1 MKKNTLLKGLLVC
14 TMSLAIKD
22 SSSQVFA
29 LSLYDEELITKYVWE
44 DDYSYQEAVMV
55 VKEEDGSIAPINLLY
70 NIDRIEEV
78 KSATLTKTYKEGVDY
93 SIEDGKL
100 IINPSGSI
108 PTISYN
114 DFYPNTGQ
122 AGFEREGGGYICF
135 HEGAYFHNLQIV
147 VSYYHSNEYKG
158 YIPESKGYLLPNI
171 TKALKEKEEFNILV
185 YGDSISTGGNS
196 SGHPQIN
203 VSPHMPIY
211 PLQIKLALEQK
222 YNIKVNV
229 VNESVGGTDSAWAL
243 ANVRANIFD
252 KHGNEHF
259 DMILIA
265 FGMNDIK
272 VEPEQYANNIKRLAN
287 ALSKKFDNSDCLLVA
302 PMIPNPQAI
311 NFNGQQHLFKDELLK
326 LETTGMA
333 VVDMTTMHQ
342 SLLETKR
349 FFDMTGNNVNHA
361 NDYLARIYAQT
372 AIKTLEEGEIPTG
385 DPNEDDSSS
394 VSSETNTTEANSS
407 IDSSSIEES
416 TAEIISSD
424 NTQTEIEEQSSSYI
438 ENQSNDT
445 EENKKGCKGNIKNSL
460 LLSLFGF
467 IALLILK
474 RGRRKY
480 EM

>member
-1 MKKNTLLKGLLVC
+1 MKKKSLFIPLLLC
-14 TMSLAIKD
+14 TMSMAIKE
-22 SSSQVFA
+22 SNSQVLA
-29 LSLYDEELITKYVWE
+29 LSLYDEELITQYVWKS
-44 DDYSYQEAVMV
+44 DYSYQEAVMV
-55 VKEEDGSIAPINLLY
+55 VEEEDGSIAPIKLLY

-93 SIEDGKL
+93 SVEDGKL
-100 IINPSGSI
+100 IVNPSGSI

-114 DFYPNTGQ
+114 DFYPDTGQ
-122 AGFEREGGGYICF
+122 SGFEREGGGYLCF

-147 VSYYHSNEYKG
+147 VSYYHSDEYKG

-229 VNESVGGTDSAWAL
+229 VNESVGGTDSAWGL
-243 ANVRANIFD
+243 ANVRTNIFD
-252 KHGNEHF
+252 KHGDEHF
-259 DMILIA
+259 DMIVIA

-272 VEPEQYANNIKRLAN
+272 VEPEQYANNIKRLSN
-287 ALSKKFDNSDCLLVA
+287 ALLKKYDNSDCLLYA

-311 NFNGQQHLFKDELLK
+311 NFNGKQYLFKDELLK
-326 LETTGMA
+326 LETTGIA
-333 VVDMTTMHQ
+333 VVDMTSMHQ
-342 SLLETKR
+342 SLLQTKR

-361 NDYLARIYAQT
+361 NDYLARIYAQV
-372 AIKTLEEGEIPTG
+372 AVKTLEEGNIPPTE
-385 DPNEDDSSS
+385 PNDDDSSNTSSEIDSTEETSTIES
-394 VSSETNTTEANSS
+394 VTQEESTTEIASSETSS
-407 IDSSSIEES
+407 TIEE
-416 TAEIISSD
+416 TISS
-424 NTQTEIEEQSSSYI
+424 NI
-438 ENQSNDT
+438 ENQSDNQEKT
-445 EENKKGCKGNIKNSL
+445 KKGCKGSIVDSF

-467 IALLILK
+467 IALIILK
-474 RGRRKY
+474 KGKREY
-480 EM
+480 EK